1 MLKQIERN
9 FIMESLHDFGWTP
22 EQFESEVTNRFMRY
36 WFLYDG
42 DTIQGYVAGQVLFG
56 ELEVLRVYMHPRFRG
71 RRLGNILLKRALK
84 DVDSA
89 FLEVRSQHQV
99 AIKLYQSVGF
109 ELVSVRE
116 NYYSNP
122 QDDAVNMLWRKEEI
136 E

>member
-9 FIMESLHDFGWTP
+9 FIIESLPDFGWSS
-22 EQFESEVTNRFMRY
+22 EQFESELTNRFMRY
-36 WFLYDG
+36 WFLCDG

-56 ELEVLRVYMHPRFRG
+56 ELEVLRVYMDPRFRG

-122 QDDAVNMLWRKEEI
+122 QDDAVNMVWRKEEI